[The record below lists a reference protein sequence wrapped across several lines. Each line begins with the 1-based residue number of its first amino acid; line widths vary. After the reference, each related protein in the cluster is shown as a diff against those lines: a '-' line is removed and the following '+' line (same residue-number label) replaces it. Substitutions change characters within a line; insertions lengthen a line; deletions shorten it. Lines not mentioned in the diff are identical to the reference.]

1 MKLFITAAL
10 ALLPALGSAHCVAQR
25 VRINGA
31 DNGELVGIRTP
42 NSNNPI
48 QNVNDANFACNSGF
62 RTPVSTKV
70 LDVNAGDK
78 VGVMW
83 GHVIGGAQSAN
94 DKDNP
99 IAPSHKGPTMFYMAK
114 VDNAAAASGQGL
126 KWFKV
131 FEDGLDG
138 SGSWGVDRMI
148 ASGGWVDFTMP
159 SCVAPGQ
166 YLLRAEIIALHS
178 ANKPSQAQF
187 YMGCSQINVKSSGTS
202 TGSQTVSFP
211 GAYSA
216 NDPGILVSI
225 YDKQGLPKGNGTPY
239 KIPGPAVLKC

>member
-1 MKLFITAAL
+1 MKLFAVAAL
-10 ALLPALGSAHCVAQR
+10 GLLPALASAHCVAQR
-25 VRINGA
+25 VRVNGA
-31 DNGELVGIRTP
+31 DKGQLVGIRTP

-48 QNVNDANFACNSGF
+48 QNVNDGNFACNSGF
-62 RTPVSTKV
+62 KTPVSTTII
-70 LDVNAGDK
+70 DVNAGDK

-83 GHVIGGAQSAN
+83 GHVIGGAQFAG

-99 IAPSHKGPTMFYMAK
+99 IAASHKGPAIFYMAK
-114 VDNAAAASGQGL
+114 VDNAASASGQGL

-138 SGSWGVDRMI
+138 SGKWGVDRMI
-148 ASGGWVDFTMP
+148 SAGGWVDMTMP

-178 ANKPSQAQF
+178 ASKPSQAQF
-187 YMGCSQINVKSSGTS
+187 YIGCAQINVKGSGTS

-225 YDKQGLPKGNGTPY
+225 YNQQGQPTGNGQPY